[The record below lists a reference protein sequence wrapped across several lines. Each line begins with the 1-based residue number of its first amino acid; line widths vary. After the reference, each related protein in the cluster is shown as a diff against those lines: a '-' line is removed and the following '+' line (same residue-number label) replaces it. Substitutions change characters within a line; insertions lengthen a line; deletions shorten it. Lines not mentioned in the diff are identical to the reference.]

1 MASPPAMSPQSSDSS
16 SSSARHPSPLSH
28 AMRPPSA
35 PLPSQS
41 TQAVRSRGSS
51 VSTIRAPALLTS
63 PVITRIVS
71 TPVSHSLSSS
81 TTTLGPAPA
90 DFRSRS
96 VSRSRRASSTS
107 RHHSVRNLE
116 AVQAQRACGCMRDG
130 ENEAEEEDPAGR
142 AETGQN
148 GQYGQYEEEETADSG
163 RPETCLPG
171 EIPGSITFLTTS

>member
-1 MASPPAMSPQSSDSS
+1 MSSPPAMSPQSSSSS

-28 AMRPPSA
+28 AMRPPSV

-63 PVITRIVS
+63 PVITRVVS

-107 RHHSVRNLE
+107 RHHSPIRDLA
-116 AVQAQRACGCMRDG
+116 AVQAQRARGCMRDIHPSTSRLG
-130 ENEAEEEDPAGR
+130 PGGFNPGIRVTAKTTQLEADDEEAW
-142 AETGQN
+142 
-148 GQYGQYEEEETADSG
+148 
-163 RPETCLPG
+163 
-171 EIPGSITFLTTS
+171 

>member
-1 MASPPAMSPQSSDSS
+1 
-16 SSSARHPSPLSH
+16 
-28 AMRPPSA
+28 MRPPSA

-63 PVITRIVS
+63 PVITRVVS

-107 RHHSVRNLE
+107 RHHSPVRDLSWLWRFKNSK
-116 AVQAQRACGCMRDG
+116 DG
-130 ENEAEEEDPAGR
+130 EQDDSSSWWTSVEVIPRPWDEKKKKSVPVEQADGYVRTRDVSSFIHCRSTSLSESIS
-142 AETGQN
+142 
-148 GQYGQYEEEETADSG
+148 TAFLPLS
-163 RPETCLPG
+163 CLPT
-171 EIPGSITFLTTS
+171 PA